1 MKKYRV
7 YNERGYIETTDVDF
21 AKQMNGGTLTGVDC
35 IDFELTNQQ
44 NTVDKRAMYQ
54 AECDHITAEITRRK
68 LINDITEQE
77 EMKLVNILQEKSLE
91 IKNL

>member
-21 AKQMNGGTLTGVDC
+21 AKQMNGGTLTGVDV
-35 IDFELTNQQ
+35 IDFELPVQSPNI
-44 NTVDKRAMYQ
+44 DKRAMYE

-68 LINDITEQE
+68 LIDDLSIEEESKLLTILEQ
-77 EMKLVNILQEKSLE
+77 KSLE

>member
-7 YNERGYIETTDVDF
+7 YNERGYIETTDVAF

-68 LINDITEQE
+68 LIDDLSIEEESKLLTILEQ
-77 EMKLVNILQEKSLE
+77 KSLE